1 MDQVAQEFSEQHRVV
16 YYDTEVTGEMGIG
29 KLVDM
34 MMLASEDHSYS
45 VGVTTKKVLG
55 LGLGWVITQHL
66 LTVNRLPKNNEVVTV
81 KTKAASYNPYFCYRD
96 FWVKAADGT
105 TLAKMHTVFVLM
117 DQEKRKITRIVPEL
131 VEPFESEFT
140 KKIERNPLPKAPQTI
155 TARHDYGVRFMD
167 IDSNHHVN
175 NVHYFDW
182 MLDVLGADFLIKHRL
197 KEMNIQYKQEVR
209 YGQVATSEVEIS
221 GLTTNHQI
229 KVGSE
234 LSCLATCQWEER

>member
-34 MMLASEDHSYS
+34 MMLASEDHSDS

-131 VEPFESEFT
+131 VAPFESEFT
-140 KKIERNPLPKAPQTI
+140 KKIERNRLPKAPQTI

>member
-1 MDQVAQEFSEQHRVV
+1 MAQEFSEQHRVV

>member
-1 MDQVAQEFSEQHRVV
+1 MAQEFSEQHRVV

-34 MMLASEDHSYS
+34 MMLASEDHSDS

-66 LTVNRLPKNNEVVTV
+66 LTINRLPKNNEVVTV

-131 VEPFESEFT
+131 VAPFESEFT
-140 KKIERNPLPKAPQTI
+140 KKIERNRLPKAPQTI

>member
-1 MDQVAQEFSEQHRVV
+1 MAQEFSEQHRVV

-34 MMLASEDHSYS
+34 MMLASEDHSDS
-45 VGVTTKKVLG
+45 VGVTTQKVLG

-66 LTVNRLPKNNEVVTV
+66 LEVKRLPKTNEVVTV
-81 KTKAASYNPYFCYRD
+81 STKAASYNPYFCYRD

-131 VEPFESEFT
+131 VAPFESEFT
-140 KKIERNPLPKAPQTI
+140 KKIERNRLPKAPQTI

>member
-34 MMLASEDHSYS
+34 MMLASEDHSDS
-45 VGVTTKKVLG
+45 VGVTTKKVLV

-66 LTVNRLPKNNEVVTV
+66 LTINRLPKNNEVVTV

>member
-34 MMLASEDHSYS
+34 MMLASEDHSDS

-131 VEPFESEFT
+131 VAPFESEFT
-140 KKIERNPLPKAPQTI
+140 KKIERNRLPKAPQTI

-182 MLDVLGADFLIKHRL
+182 MLDVLGADFLTKHRL

>member
-1 MDQVAQEFSEQHRVV
+1 VDQVAQEFSEQHRVV

-34 MMLASEDHSYS
+34 MMLASEDHSDS

-66 LTVNRLPKNNEVVTV
+66 LTINRLPKNNEVVTV

-131 VEPFESEFT
+131 VAPFESEFT

-234 LSCLATCQWEER
+234 LSCLATCRWEER